1 MLVVGHGLV
10 DAGLPVAGH
19 KQLLQL
25 PLAIPHQIQRGV
37 KLTASTA
44 TGGLAAGALAGRQRA
59 VQQPAAMDELR
70 DAGAEPTFGIREMR
84 ASGGRL
90 HDWYN

>member
-1 MLVVGHGLV
+1 MLVVGHGLA

-25 PLAIPHQIQRGV
+25 PFQIPHQIQRGV

-70 DAGAEPTFGIREMR
+70 DAGAEPTLGIREMR